1 MQKKIHLPF
10 LQFNYVKKAFRPGPS
25 LLTKGFGNL
34 SFFMYS
40 PEQPDPKQPCNSS
53 GMVSFLADV
62 TKLIG
67 ADVRELL
74 REKRAET
81 PQAHAEGRPPAE
93 SECVDRK
100 SMPILYKH
108 KKMRA
113 QSIRPGP
120 HSIIST
126 LITLHFQHVS
136 SSGTYR
142 QAGYQLLYIR
152 LLPRYEDHAPECLGC
167 MIRIRLY

>member
-1 MQKKIHLPF
+1 M
-10 LQFNYVKKAFRPGPS
+10 
-25 LLTKGFGNL
+25 LTKGVLNTYP
-34 SFFMYS
+34 SS
-40 PEQPDPKQPCNSS
+40 NEVPETTDPKQPCNSFRH
-53 GMVSFLADV
+53 GFYLTFV

-67 ADVRELL
+67 AGARDSCVKSVSREPPRRKL
-74 REKRAET
+74 RADQPGKASAWSGN
-81 PQAHAEGRPPAE
+81 QRPYCT
-93 SECVDRK
+93 S
-100 SMPILYKH
+100 I

-136 SSGTYR
+136 SLGTYR

-152 LLPRYEDHAPECLGC
+152 LLPRYEDHVLECLGC